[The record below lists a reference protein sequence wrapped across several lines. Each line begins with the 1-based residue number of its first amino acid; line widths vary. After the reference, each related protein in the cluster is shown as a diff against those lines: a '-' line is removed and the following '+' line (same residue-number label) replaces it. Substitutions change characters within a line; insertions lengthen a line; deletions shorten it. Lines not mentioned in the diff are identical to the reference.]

1 MSKGAGGLV
10 GNAAV
15 NRIVLQAAE
24 HFAAGRLDQ
33 AEALCTEVLKAAPD
47 HVPALH
53 LAAVAAFV
61 TERAAQ
67 GAALLNRVF
76 SIDPDHAPALVTLG
90 DALAVKGE
98 HAGAMAAFQRALR
111 GRAR

>member
-1 MSKGAGGLV
+1 MGGIV

-15 NRIVLQAAE
+15 NPIVSQAAE
-24 HFAAGRLDQ
+24 HFAAGRPDQ
-33 AEALCTEVLKAAPD
+33 ADALCAAVLKADPD

-61 TERAAQ
+61 AGRAAD
-67 GAALLNRVF
+67 GATLLGRIF
-76 SIDPDHAPALVTLG
+76 SVDPDHAPALVTFG

-98 HAGAMAAFQRALR
+98 Q
-111 GRAR
+111 